1 MNPSGEKTE
10 QATPRR
16 LIKARKEGQFAA
28 SHDFVSGLQFTVFVI
43 LIAQTGPSLLATLK
57 EVTRGL
63 FIEAFRGDL
72 GPAALIGIL
81 HEALSRGLSPL
92 VYASGILLVYRSA
105 RFSLASTGFSFS
117 LSRMA
122 PKPSNFDVFSKLQS
136 LPQKGLVSA
145 IQAIALVAVFGATIY
160 WIVTKSGERLLMIPL
175 SSFQVGL
182 ETLRSLC
189 MDLLWKAAALFL
201 LFGFVDFFRQKRKFS
216 KQMRMSKQDIRDEVK
231 EVGRKSADQNAHPA
245 LATRRSPPPHDG
257 RSENRHR
264 GGGQPNALCRRDP
277 LPPRHDG
284 RAAGGGEREELFG
297 AAHSRAGPGVRRAAH
312 RESALGTGI
321 VQICR
326 SWTAYSAPS
335 VSRRSRDPRLH
346 LSLDGRKSSFMKL
359 RRTQP

>member
-1 MNPSGEKTE
+1 MNPSSSGEKTE
-10 QATPRR
+10 KATPRR

-28 SHDFVSGLQFTVFVI
+28 SHDFISGLQFTVFVL

-72 GPAALIGIL
+72 SSASLIGIL

-92 VYASGILLVYRSA
+92 VYASGILMATAVVFQLS
-105 RFSLASTGFSFS
+105 STGFSFS
-117 LSRMA
+117 LSRMT
-122 PKPSNFDVFSKLQS
+122 PKASNFDVISKLKS

-145 IQAIALVAVFGATIY
+145 IQAVALVAVFGATIY

-201 LFGFVDFFRQKRKFS
+201 LFGFIDFVRQKRKFS

-231 EVGRKSADQNAHPA
+231 ESEGNPQTKMRIRRLQRDVRRRRMMDEVRTATAVVVNPTHYAVAIRYHHDTMAAPLVVAKGKNYLALRIRARALEFGVPLIENPPLAQALYKSVEVGQHI
-245 LATRRSPPPHDG
+245 PPH
-257 RSENRHR
+257 
-264 GGGQPNALCRRDP
+264 LY
-277 LPPRHDG
+277 
-284 RAAGGGEREELFG
+284 RAVAEILAYIYRLMG
-297 AAHSRAGPGVRRAAH
+297 ARA
-312 RESALGTGI
+312 
-321 VQICR
+321 
-326 SWTAYSAPS
+326 
-335 VSRRSRDPRLH
+335 VS
-346 LSLDGRKSSFMKL
+346 
-359 RRTQP
+359 